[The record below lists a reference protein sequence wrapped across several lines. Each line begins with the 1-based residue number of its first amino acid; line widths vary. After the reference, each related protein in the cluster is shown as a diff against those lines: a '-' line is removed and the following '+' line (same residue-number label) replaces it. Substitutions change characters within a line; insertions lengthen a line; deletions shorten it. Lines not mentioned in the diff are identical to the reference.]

1 MRSGPV
7 RSFWLSFLLTLAVV
21 MPVMG
26 AFALYVAAFP
36 QTARTE
42 QIQSGVPVNRPTGK
56 NALSILAVSAGR
68 QPAFVLVRLNAT
80 EACFR
85 MYVLPA
91 ETVVLSGEG
100 PCTLAQAYETAGP
113 ARAADLL
120 ADTLQIPLEQYL
132 AATPEVWAQAAE
144 EAGTARLNLDGLL
157 DEEERES
164 LGLTEGVL
172 TLNGEGAAQ
181 LLDAAELAPVRL
193 AGLRAGI
200 WQAFARQNRE
210 NLGTAVSGVLRQ
222 NSGSLLTN
230 LSGVD
235 LYTLADTLDYLAQ
248 AEPEAQ
254 LMPGVWE
261 ERTGQYA
268 LNEESV
274 SLSQR
279 EFGAA
284 AEQEDA
290 ASGASAEAGSSVQ

>member
-26 AFALYVAAFP
+26 GFALYVAAFP

-56 NALSILAVSAGR
+56 NDLSLLAVSAAEE
-68 QPAFVLVRLNAT
+68 PAFLLVRLNASQ
-80 EACFR
+80 ARFQI
-85 MYVLPA
+85 YVLPA
-91 ETVVLSGEG
+91 QTVVLSAEG
-100 PCTLAQAYETAGP
+100 PCTLAQAYASAGP
-113 ARAADLL
+113 ARAAGLRS
-120 ADTLQIPLEQYL
+120 DTLQIPLEQYL

-144 EAGTARLNLDGLL
+144 ETGTARLNLDGLL
-157 DEEERES
+157 NEEERAA

-172 TLNGEGAAQ
+172 TLNGEGAAR
-181 LLDAAELAPVRL
+181 LLEEAELEPVRL

-210 NLGTAVSGVLRQ
+210 NLGSAVGGVLRQ

-235 LYTLADTLDYLAQ
+235 LYTLEDTLGYLAQ

-254 LMPGVWE
+254 LLPGDWE
-261 ERTGQYA
+261 GRTGRYS
-268 LNEESV
+268 LNEEALNLAQEEFSQLTQEKEV
-274 SLSQR
+274 DSGQAQEADLSQ
-279 EFGAA
+279 
-284 AEQEDA
+284 
-290 ASGASAEAGSSVQ
+290 